1 MSWLVGTLT
10 VVSTLCGLLLGQI
23 TAGFEM
29 FGVLIAAV
37 VLMTLR
43 V

>member
-1 MSWLVGTLT
+1 MSWLVGSVT
-10 VVSTLCGLLLGQI
+10 VASTLSGLLLGQI

-29 FGVLIAAV
+29 FGVRIVAA

-43 V
+43 A

>member
-1 MSWLVGTLT
+1 MSWLVGSLT
-10 VVSTLCGLLLGQI
+10 VASTLFGLMLGQI

-29 FGVLIAAV
+29 FGVLIAAG

-43 V
+43 L

>member
-1 MSWLVGTLT
+1 MTWLIGALT
-10 VVSTLCGLLLGQI
+10 VASTLCGLLLGQI

-29 FGVLIAAV
+29 FGVLIAAA

>member
-1 MSWLVGTLT
+1 MF
-10 VVSTLCGLLLGQI
+10 GLMLGQI

-29 FGVLIAAV
+29 AGVLIAAG
-37 VLMTLR
+37 VLMSLR

>member
-1 MSWLVGTLT
+1 MSWLIGTVT
-10 VVSTLCGLLLGQI
+10 VASTLCGVMLGQI

-29 FGVLIAAV
+29 LGVMLAAM